1 MDWTSLSSM
10 ARCSRSN
17 QIPSYREW
25 AAWRM
30 KKGRKCPIPQI
41 RANLPL
47 RNFFKTLLF
56 LTGVAPGVVGY
67 ERLEMI
73 VGVMVGKPCPLLP
86 YHDAFQECC
95 RSGVRFAWRQ
105 NDGSI

>member
-1 MDWTSLSSM
+1 
-10 ARCSRSN
+10 
-17 QIPSYREW
+17 
-25 AAWRM
+25 M

-47 RNFFKTLLF
+47 RNFVKTLLF

-73 VGVMVGKPCPLLP
+73 VGVMVGKPYPLLP
-86 YHDAFQECC
+86 YHDAFQGAAVAVPVSLGDKMTDQFDSEL
-95 RSGVRFAWRQ
+95 RDLKAVPPPTTGRPLR
-105 NDGSI
+105 G